1 MTNPNAWLTKLAIK
15 VTEDNDSPCLI
26 QIEWDETDPELDYWS
41 NLDDRMKVRFL
52 LQYKRYLPVSQE
64 TQRSK

>member
-26 QIEWDETDPELDYWS
+26 QIDWDETDPELDYWS
-41 NLDDRMKVRFL
+41 NLD
-52 LQYKRYLPVSQE
+52 QE
-64 TQRSK
+64 GKETLIHNLINPDGINHDY

>member
-26 QIEWDETDPELDYWS
+26 QIDWDETDPELDYWS
-41 NLDDRMKVRFL
+41 NLD
-52 LQYKRYLPVSQE
+52 QE
-64 TQRSK
+64 GKETLIHNLINPDGIHHDY